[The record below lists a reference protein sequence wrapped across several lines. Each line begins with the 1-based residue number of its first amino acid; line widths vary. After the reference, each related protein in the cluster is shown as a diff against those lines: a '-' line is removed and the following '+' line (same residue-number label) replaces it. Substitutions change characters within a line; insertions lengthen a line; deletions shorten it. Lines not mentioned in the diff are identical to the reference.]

1 MCSLSYIFLSVLPV
15 ITLNVF
21 DDWWSDIEKGIKE
34 LLIGGI
40 KDCMSNIVSLLS
52 GGLSDSSGLGG
63 MVSQYISSSP
73 SAIDSGLWSN
83 VHTLSKSVIVPIAL
97 TIVAIVSVS
106 DMFQMVTSGNN
117 MRDFDTSIFFKWIV
131 KTEIAL
137 TLVSNAFNF
146 VTLVFSEGATIA
158 SKAYSQI
165 GISALASSKN
175 LNTSLQQTLKSYS
188 NPKLLIIL
196 GLAFVTM
203 IAVYALFVAIMV
215 TLCSRTIEA
224 VMYLSV
230 SPIPMATFMNN
241 QFRQVGNS
249 WARGIFALTFQAF
262 FIVIAL
268 AFFKSMFNG
277 VIQDVAD
284 KKDILFS
291 MVKMCGY
298 SVALIFTVLCTGQIS
313 KTLFSAH

>member
-1 MCSLSYIFLSVLPV
+1 MICNLFLSIFPV
-15 ITLNVF
+15 ITLNIF
-21 DDWWSDIEKGIKE
+21 DDWWADIENGIKQ

-52 GGLSDSSGLGG
+52 GGMSSGNGLGD
-63 MVSQYISSSP
+63 MVSQYISNSP
-73 SAIDSGLWSN
+73 AAIDSGLWTNIS
-83 VHTLSKSVIVPIAL
+83 TISKDVVTPIAL

-137 TLVSNAFNF
+137 TLVGNAFNF

-158 SKAYSQI
+158 GTAYTKI
-165 GISALASSKN
+165 GVGALASNKN
-175 LNTSLQQTLKSYS
+175 LNTALQETLKDYTNS
-188 NPKLLIIL
+188 KLLVIL
-196 GLAFVTM
+196 GLSFVTM

-230 SPIPMATFMNN
+230 APIPMATFMNN
-241 QFRQVGNS
+241 EFRQVGNS
-249 WARGIFALTFQAF
+249 WARGIFALAFQGF
-262 FIVIAL
+262 FIVVAL

-277 VIQDVAD
+277 VTQDIVD

-298 SVALIFTVLCTGQIS
+298 SVALIFTVLRTGQIS